1 MLFSFDFCVMCECI
15 ELTPY
20 VLEADSN
27 VNLSILLYLFIVCFW
42 FFLPLYLINPLE
54 SRCLLS
60 FKLGE
65 LSNLFID
72 MVQREISCLKLNLT
86 AFASEGTFFFICP
99 TLFICGACY
108 TLSDRI
114 LGV

>member
-1 MLFSFDFCVMCECI
+1 MFLVLS
-15 ELTPY
+15 TP
-20 VLEADSN
+20 LPDQPIGEQ
-27 VNLSILLYLFIVCFW
+27 ILGTIT
-42 FFLPLYLINPLE
+42 
-54 SRCLLS
+54 LLS